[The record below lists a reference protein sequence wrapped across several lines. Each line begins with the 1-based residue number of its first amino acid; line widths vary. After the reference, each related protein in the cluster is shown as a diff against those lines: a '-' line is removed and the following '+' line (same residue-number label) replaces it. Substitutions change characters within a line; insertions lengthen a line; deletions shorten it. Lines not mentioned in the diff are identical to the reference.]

1 MEGNCPF
8 SKDTDQEM
16 GKKSSTA
23 MHLKEGCYM
32 EYTKNSGTK
41 SQENK

>member
-16 GKKSSTA
+16 GETLDSYASERG
-23 MHLKEGCYM
+23 MLYGIHKELR
-32 EYTKNSGTK
+32 N
-41 SQENK
+41 